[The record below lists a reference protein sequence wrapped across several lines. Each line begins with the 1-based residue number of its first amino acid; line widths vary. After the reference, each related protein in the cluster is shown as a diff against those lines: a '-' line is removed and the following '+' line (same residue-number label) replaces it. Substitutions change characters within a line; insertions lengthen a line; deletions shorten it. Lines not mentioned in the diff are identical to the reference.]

1 MRRILLAGLV
11 AAALAGCTVVN
22 SVAVPPRGAAG
33 EPFVTAGD
41 ITEAHDVLGFVQV
54 TRTGVL
60 LFGNIDVMGTDLEAG
75 FKQALVPAI
84 KEAGGDGAVRVRY
97 QMTQYTPAARVLGA
111 IFFIFPLPSTVTLT
125 GQVVKLKGPATA
137 TAAP

>member
-1 MRRILLAGLV
+1 MRVLLAGVV

-22 SVAVPPRGAAG
+22 SVSVPARGTSG

-41 ITEAHDVLGFVQV
+41 ITEPHEVLGLVQV

-60 LFGNIDVMGTDLEAG
+60 LFGNIDVIGTDLEAG
-75 FKQALVPAI
+75 FKQALLPAI
-84 KEAGGDGAVRVRY
+84 KDAGGDGAVRVRY

-111 IFFIFPLPSTVTLT
+111 IFFIFPLPSTVTIT
-125 GQVVKLKGPATA
+125 AQVVKLKGTGTA
-137 TAAP
+137 TVAQ